1 MAKSV
6 LLDDYQNACRIME
19 TLDKEEM
26 LQAYIEWPLFKH
38 FVKSQ
43 EFKEKFK
50 ELYGIEFES
59 KMAAISEEKAK
70 YLSDKNIL
78 DVEIESEVAQAS
90 LT

>member
-59 KMAAISEEKAK
+59 NMAAISEEKAK